1 MRHSKLLILISAT
14 ILMQQAIAMPPLETD
29 GLTRAEKHLLK
40 QYAAQPTF
48 AQYYSRE
55 GDYPDDSSKIEVAY
69 TGDLNNDRLTKK
81 FASRTYL
88 MRQCAASMIN
98 YKLGKEYLVVGG
110 ECYTYAFTEAA
121 GFFNPYVLTEHRQ
134 VFNFHTITD
143 NAYTC
148 AELGSCSRSSS
159 QTFNP
164 ADLSNVYAIFT
175 SYFNKCT
182 SDSCRT
188 DIALIAYYAPLYAAP
203 VSYL

>member
-1 MRHSKLLILISAT
+1 MRHLKLLALLGIIS
-14 ILMQQAIAMPPLETD
+14 MQPVIAMPPLETE
-29 GLTRAEKHLLK
+29 GLTKAEKHLLQ
-40 QYAAQPTF
+40 QYIAQPTF

-55 GDYPDDSSKIEVAY
+55 GDYPDDSSKIEVVY
-69 TGDLNNDRLTKK
+69 TSNLNNDRLTKK

-98 YKLGKEYLVVGG
+98 YKLGKEYLIVSG

-134 VFNFHTITD
+134 VFNYHTITG

-148 AELGSCSRSSS
+148 AELGSCSRPSS

-164 ADLSNVYAIFT
+164 ADLSNVYAIFV
-175 SYFNKCT
+175 SYYNKCT
-182 SDSCRT
+182 SDSCRI
-188 DIALIAYYAPLYAAP
+188 DMALVAYYAPLYEQP